1 MTEWKDLSRTL
12 PKINLRRIRTLKK
25 IFSTLLIS
33 AVILFFA
40 AAAEIYGAQEDLVI
54 LEKIDLQKSEDFLKA
69 MIGVSGNFGYQH
81 FELEEPSRLVIE
93 ISPVGEIRTEELID
107 IDAFGVKAVRTGR
120 FKPDTARVVFDLV
133 EALPSYEII
142 QVASGIEV
150 VFHWVEAVD
159 TVPPVTETRAEPEKL
174 PEKEVKKE
182 THLKLI
188 SYERINDQIRT
199 DIYIDGSFLYR
210 TIELRQFSRL
220 ILDFW
225 PIQILSAESLQNI
238 NVSGLRDISVQKTGP
253 DTVRVVFDFTGM
265 LSSFKIDRNE
275 NGLSIMFQ
283 AVETLVSETTREM
296 QKKKNIYKP
305 IENTAA
311 TVSLGAYAVSD
322 QLYNLIYSGNTLL
335 FGFELSRIFARTDN
349 HNFGIVLGANYYK
362 DTGSS
367 TLTNEESTFTLIP
380 YYICAEYLW
389 NQNEV
394 IPFLR
399 IGLNIMSYK
408 EKSEIHEVSGSS
420 VGPQIALGIYIKIP
434 ELEQLR
440 FKFYFKWM
448 SATAKEEDININIGG
463 IEAGVG
469 ITFGFNVL

>member
-1 MTEWKDLSRTL
+1 MEWKDLSRPL
-12 PKINLRRIRTLKK
+12 PKISPRRIRTLKK
-25 IFSTLLIS
+25 IYRALLVS
-33 AVILFFA
+33 AVILFSVA
-40 AAAEIYGAQEDLVI
+40 ATEMYGGQEDLVI
-54 LEKIDLQKSEDFLKA
+54 LEKIDLQKSADFLKVV
-69 MIGVSGNFGYQH
+69 IGVSGNFGYQH

-150 VFHWVEAVD
+150 VFRWVEGVD
-159 TVPPVTETRAEPEKL
+159 RVPPVTEIREEPEKL

-188 SYERINDQIRT
+188 SYERIDDQIKA
-199 DIYIDGSFLYR
+199 DIYIDGNFLHR
-210 TIELRQFSRL
+210 TIELRKFSQL
-220 ILDFW
+220 IFDFW
-225 PIQILSAESLQNI
+225 PIQILSAESLRNI

-275 NGLSIMFQ
+275 NGLSIMFR

-296 QKKKNIYKP
+296 LKKKTIYKP
-305 IENTAA
+305 IENTA
-311 TVSLGAYAVSD
+311 TTLLFGAYEISD
-322 QLYNLIYSGNTLL
+322 QVYNQIYSGNTLM
-335 FGFELSRIFARTDN
+335 FGFELSRIFAHADN

-367 TLTNEESTFTLIP
+367 TLTKEESTFTLIP
-380 YYICAEYLW
+380 YSICAEYLW
-389 NQNEV
+389 NQDEV

-399 IGLNIMSYK
+399 VGLNIMSYK
-408 EKSEIHEVSGSS
+408 EKSEVHEVSGSS
-420 VGPQIALGIYIKIP
+420 VGPQITLGIYIKIP

-448 SATAKEEDININIGG
+448 SATANQEDVSINIGG
-463 IEAGVG
+463 IEAGIG